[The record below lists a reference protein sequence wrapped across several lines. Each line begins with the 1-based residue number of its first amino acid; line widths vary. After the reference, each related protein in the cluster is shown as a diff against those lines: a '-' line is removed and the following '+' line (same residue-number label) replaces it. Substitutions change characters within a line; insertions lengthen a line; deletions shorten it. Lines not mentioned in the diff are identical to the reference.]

1 MEITMSNKIEILKNK
16 LNKTIWTDNIEKL
29 KPHLCEQR
37 GNIEGKSSLL
47 VQPKNTAEVVK
58 IVKFCNKNKI
68 SIVPQGGR
76 TGLCGGT
83 IPNKNGKE
91 ILLST
96 EKMDKVI
103 EVNKDGFYM
112 IVQSG
117 CSLALIKKIESFKEQ
132 KLSISK

>member
-1 MEITMSNKIEILKNK
+1 MIKPMSNKIKKLKDK

-29 KPHLCEQR
+29 KPHLYEQR
-37 GNIEGKSSLL
+37 GNIQGKSSLL
-47 VQPKNTAEVVK
+47 MLPRNTADVVK
-58 IVKFCNKNKI
+58 IVKLCNKNKI

-96 EKMDKVI
+96 EKMNKVI
-103 EVNKDGFYM
+103 EFNKDDFYM
-112 IVQSG
+112 IVQAG
-117 CSLALIKKIESFKEQ
+117 CSLSQIKKKSF
-132 KLSISK
+132 